1 MRIILTQTQ
10 LNLIKES
17 IADDPDFINYIKDVE
32 GKVID
37 PKTGLHKAYKDDVGV
52 VTIGYGH
59 SENRDPNIK
68 LGMKIPETKAISYL
82 KNDLN
87 SDESVVRNYVAKKFP
102 GYTLDNDQLK
112 MLVDFNYNPGL
123 TKFPNLV
130 KAVVTKDWN
139 TAKKEYKRY
148 AGGKELTDRNQK
160 FYNLFLANKSVGKP
174 VSKSVSKQK
183 ETTSNGSEFK
193 TIGKTLYPRKTS
205 KHDYANVRTE
215 PEINN
220 GLFDNIIE
228 TIKWPNP
235 VGVALSKKIDD
246 QGYTWYYVKLPEG
259 TSFFNTNG
267 WVRFDAITINKDEKY
282 N

>member
-1 MRIILTQTQ
+1 MKIIITETQ
-10 LNLIKES
+10 LKLITES
-17 IADDPDFINYIKDVE
+17 ISDDEEFLDYIKDVE

-37 PKTGLHKAYKDDVGV
+37 SKTGLHKAYKDAVGV

-82 KNDLN
+82 KNDLKT
-87 SDESVVRNYVAKKFP
+87 DETAVKSYVAKNFP
-102 GYTLDNDQLK
+102 GYTLDNNQLK
-112 MLVDFNYNPGL
+112 MLIDFNYNPGL
-123 TKFPNLV
+123 GEFPKFV
-130 KAVVTKDWN
+130 KAVVTKDWA

-160 FYNLFLANKSVGKP
+160 FYNLFLSNKTVANPVAKP
-174 VSKSVSKQK
+174 SKPK
-183 ETTSNGSEFK
+183 ETIGDGSEFK

-220 GLFDNIIE
+220 GWFDNIIE

-235 VGVALSKKIDD
+235 VGVALNKKIDD

-259 TSFFNTNG
+259 TSLFNTNG

-282 N
+282 K